1 MMRLQWGQSMHVRD
15 IPILGD
21 LIDTGIV
28 YAATSVG
35 IVRHPFA
42 FVHGIAFDDPVALK
56 RAFKF
61 IGAAIALAYL
71 IMTPALVRHG
81 FDVGELQF
89 GVLVLMRLALI
100 TVLYHAAF
108 LVVGYR
114 QPLAK
119 SLILSSYLNG
129 VYLPLHTAALLPAYL
144 LFGPHA
150 FFKPLSDGVTPAES
164 SILELVVVLLGFL
177 LVFVAYP
184 LCLAVA
190 SYWWAKAYNARV
202 WLSAV
207 LLLATLVLAG
217 LGNFYVLPWVTQ
229 LFL

>member
-1 MMRLQWGQSMHVRD
+1 MHVRD
-15 IPILGD
+15 IPILGN
-21 LIDTGIV
+21 LIDTGV
-28 YAATSVG
+28 VFATTTVG

-42 FVHGIAFDDPVALK
+42 YVHGIAFDDPEALK

-61 IGAAIALAYL
+61 VGAAIALAYL

-81 FDVGELQF
+81 FDVGEVQF
-89 GVLVLMRLALI
+89 GVLVLLRLAMI

-108 LVVGYR
+108 LAAGYR
-114 QPLAK
+114 QPLSR

-129 VYLPLHTAALLPAYL
+129 VYLPLHTAALLPGYL

-150 FFKPLSDGVTPAES
+150 FFRPLSDGVTPAGS
-164 SILELVVVLLGFL
+164 SILEIAVVLLGFL
-177 LVFVAYP
+177 LVLVAYP

-190 SYWWAKAYNARV
+190 SYWWAKAYKAKI
-202 WLSAV
+202 WLSAI
-207 LLLATLVLAG
+207 LLLVTLVLAG
-217 LGNFYVLPWVTQ
+217 LGNFYVLPWVTR

>member
-1 MMRLQWGQSMHVRD
+1 MHARD
-15 IPILGD
+15 IPILGG
-21 LIDTGIV
+21 LIDTV
-28 YAATSVG
+28 VVFATTSAG

-42 FVHGIAFDDPVALK
+42 YVHGIAFTDPEALK

-61 IGAAIALAYL
+61 IGAAIALTYL

-89 GVLVLMRLALI
+89 GALVLMRLAMI

-108 LVVGYR
+108 LAVGYR
-114 QPLAK
+114 QPLTK

-129 VYLPLHTAALLPAYL
+129 VYVPLHTAALLPAYL
-144 LFGPHA
+144 HFGPHA
-150 FFKPLSDGVTPAES
+150 FFKPLSQGVTPADA
-164 SILELVVVLLGFL
+164 SILEVVVVLLGFL

-190 SYWWAKAYNARV
+190 TYWWAKAYNARL
-202 WLSAV
+202 WLSA
-207 LLLATLVLAG
+207 LLLLVTLVLAG
-217 LGNFYVLPWVTQ
+217 LGNFYVLPWVTG
-229 LFL
+229 LFI